1 MILQR
6 NIEYLMES
14 DPEIQQIISD
24 DPTMAEV
31 SALAEYT
38 GISWQNLIQFNLSAL
53 ELPWTEIKFIFLD
66 VDGVLT
72 EGGMFYTED
81 GAEFKRFDTK
91 DGMAIKTAMNHG
103 YEFGIISSGVNK
115 AIIQHRADMFGIKR
129 MYVGGDSKQ
138 VVAER
143 WLADMDLDWDQTGYI
158 GDDINDLKMFEKVA
172 IAACPADATNPI
184 KAAASFVLESAG
196 GKGCVREFARYLP
209 PLKSIL

>member
-66 VDGVLT
+66 VDGMLT

>member
-129 MYVGGDSKQ
+129 VYVGGDSKQ

>member
-196 GKGCVREFARYLP
+196 GKGGVREFARYLP

>member
-6 NIEYLMES
+6 NIKYLMES

-53 ELPWTEIKFIFLD
+53 ELPWAEIKFIFLD

-129 MYVGGDSKQ
+129 VYVGGDSKQ